1 MTIKLIIVDTI
12 AKSTFDLQGFY
23 SEKTLTSLL
32 IKTIYFARSYV
43 YLLAALYGNKLC

>member
-1 MTIKLIIVDTI
+1 MTEKLIVVDTI

-23 SEKTLTSLL
+23 PEKTLISLL
-32 IKTIYFARSYV
+32 IKIIYFAHSYV